1 MESKEC
7 TKCHVIKNLCEFY
20 KRNDYVNCYTSHCK
34 ECVQARHRSRKV
46 DPVQEGVKTCTR
58 CNIEKPV
65 GDFGPMV
72 TAFDGRKPHC
82 KACHALLNLDY
93 VDRNRDEVNAR
104 WRDANPRHA
113 ERNRQRRA
121 EDPEFRIKC
130 NLSSRIS
137 SSLKARNTKKSVKT
151 IELFGCSPKELCTY
165 LETKFTEGMTW
176 KNYGKWHVDH
186 IRPCVSFNLL
196 NVEEQR
202 QCFHW
207 TNLQP
212 LWAIDNLRKNSRWN
226 GSTIRVRTRPGHT
239 PLNSPNGTD
248 LGVMETRTVFE
259 VGLSGVDD
267 SFAGG
272 VDEERPTGP
281 PGFMAEKIGWK
292 LNNLTREESL

>member
-7 TKCHVIKNLCEFY
+7 TKCKGVKDLSKFY
-20 KRNDYVNCYTSHCK
+20 KRTEYENTYTSQCK

-46 DPVQEGVKTCTR
+46 DPVQEGDKTCTR
-58 CNIEKPV
+58 CNIEKPI

-82 KACHALLNLDY
+82 KACHALLNLEY

-121 EDPEFRIKC
+121 EDPEFRIRC
-130 NLSSRIS
+130 NLSSRIRS
-137 SSLKARNTKKSVKT
+137 AFNACKTKKSVKT
-151 IELFGCSPKELCTY
+151 LELFGCSLEELCKH
-165 LETKFTEGMTW
+165 LESKFTEGMTW
-176 KNYGKWHVDH
+176 ENYGKWHVDH

-207 TNLQP
+207 SNLQP
-212 LWAIDNLRKNSRWN
+212 LWAIDNLRKNSRWD
-226 GSTIRVRTRPGHT
+226 GSTIRVRTRLGH
-239 PLNSPNGTD
+239 PSLDAPN
-248 LGVMETRTVFE
+248 
-259 VGLSGVDD
+259 
-267 SFAGG
+267 
-272 VDEERPTGP
+272 
-281 PGFMAEKIGWK
+281 
-292 LNNLTREESL
+292 